1 MANDLHDLC
10 FIMGTFICLLNKYFL
25 SSYYDLIMMPLK
37 ENAEMTKKYSLLSKS
52 VVKEKHNIYA
62 IKYLIL
68 ILKWADTVS
77 IVFPQWK
84 IRKFE
89 HTGIQSNSNS
99 LYCLSIFFVIV
110 VPTSA
115 GSSKKQESSRKTWIS
130 ALLTMPKPLTVW
142 ITINCDRWGNS
153 GWLYFGGFQNH
164 CRWWLQPWN

>member
-99 LYCLSIFFVIV
+99 LYCLSIFFFCYS
-110 VPTSA
+110 SA
-115 GSSKKQESSRKTWIS
+115 NICWIIEKAREFQENIYVCFIDYAKAFDCVDHNKLW
-130 ALLTMPKPLTVW
+130 
-142 ITINCDRWGNS
+142 
-153 GWLYFGGFQNH
+153 
-164 CRWWLQPWN
+164 

>member
-68 ILKWADTVS
+68 ILK
-77 IVFPQWK
+77 
-84 IRKFE
+84 
-89 HTGIQSNSNS
+89 
-99 LYCLSIFFVIV
+99 
-110 VPTSA
+110 
-115 GSSKKQESSRKTWIS
+115 
-130 ALLTMPKPLTVW
+130 
-142 ITINCDRWGNS
+142 
-153 GWLYFGGFQNH
+153 
-164 CRWWLQPWN
+164 